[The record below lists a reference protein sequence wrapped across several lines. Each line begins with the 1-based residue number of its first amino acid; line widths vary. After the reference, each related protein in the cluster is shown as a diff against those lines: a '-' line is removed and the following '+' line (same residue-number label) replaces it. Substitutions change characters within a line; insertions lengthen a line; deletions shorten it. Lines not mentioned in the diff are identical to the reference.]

1 MTYSIGRGR
10 KLLLHSPFEQ
20 VAEVSVHRTRVVDEC
35 NMLRTP
41 STGQDFLT
49 PCSERGDSVNNDHD
63 EY

>member
-1 MTYSIGRGR
+1 MIYSIGRGR
-10 KLLLHSPFEQ
+10 KLLLHPPFGQ
-20 VAEVSVHRTRVVDEC
+20 VAEASVHRTRVVDER
-35 NMLRTP
+35 NMLRTS